1 MLNSLPATISKVSTM
16 EKNIIR
22 IVVDSQELHQD
33 DAAELF
39 RLKGNQGWFYFHE
52 APIKEVD
59 TKDLPELPSPTGS
72 PKRSKS
78 QEYRAKLYIYWQQQG
93 IGGSFESF
101 YDQRM
106 TQLIKQIEEKLL

>member
-52 APIKEVD
+52 APIKEID
-59 TKDLPELPSPTGS
+59 TKSLPPITLEKNQKSPSERY
-72 PKRSKS
+72 RSVLFAYHAQEKITTPFNQWYEQRIEALIS
-78 QEYRAKLYIYWQQQG
+78 QVK
-93 IGGSFESF
+93 
-101 YDQRM
+101 
-106 TQLIKQIEEKLL
+106 EKLV